1 MAISRQ
7 DEFEVKDDRANSKHT
22 YAELR
27 TQLIILGESEPFLVI
42 DWYQLT
48 VPKACLDSVKLW
60 PQWPGPP
67 YFPMHIPWYLLLR
80 VSVKQIQHSS

>member
-7 DEFEVKDDRANSKHT
+7 DEFEVEDDRANLKHT

-42 DWYQLT
+42 DWYQLIIL
-48 VPKACLDSVKLW
+48 KACLDSVKL
-60 PQWPGPP
+60 WPGPP

-80 VSVKQIQHSS
+80 ASVKQIQHSS